1 MTIPNTPVGTDTDM
15 FGEIANW
22 AWEIQGR
29 INRKETKIRY
39 FKIKQRFICLKL
51 FNFQLGYLNFF
62 SLRGLLI
69 LMYLNC
75 SLTSL
80 K

>member
-39 FKIKQRFICLKL
+39 FKIDESFSAQR
-51 FNFQLGYLNFF
+51 Y
-62 SLRGLLI
+62 LI
-69 LMYLNC
+69 L
-75 SLTSL
+75 S
-80 K
+80 

>member
-51 FNFQLGYLNFF
+51 FNFQIGYLNFKFKRFVNPNVFELF
-62 SLRGLLI
+62 SNI
-69 LMYLNC
+69 L
-75 SLTSL
+75 
-80 K
+80 